1 MSMFGTIFM
10 ALEGWISATS
20 LAHIYGK
27 GRHEE
32 DTFLCVRG
40 REYSRQV
47 VVIGNEVSAK
57 ALRTRCKR
65 RVWQALPD
73 VVRALSI
80 PVPMSTLEL
89 AIVRTLSLLHSC
101 FNFPAFIAHMH
112 STSLVPPFCLPW
124 ASKRILNELLNSAFY
139 FPDSLL

>member
-1 MSMFGTIFM
+1 VSMFGTMFM

-27 GRHEE
+27 ERHEE
-32 DTFLCVRG
+32 DTFLSVRG
-40 REYSRQV
+40 REYSRQ

-57 ALRTRCKR
+57 ALRTICKR
-65 RVWQALPD
+65 RVWQALPE

-80 PVPMSTLEL
+80 HVPMSTLEL

-101 FNFPAFIAHMH
+101 FSCVYCTH
-112 STSLVPPFCLPW
+112 STSLVPHFCLPW
-124 ASKRILNELLNSAFY
+124 ASKRILNCLTLPFI
-139 FPDSLL
+139 FQIQ

>member
-1 MSMFGTIFM
+1 VSMFGTMFM

-27 GRHEE
+27 ERHEE
-32 DTFLCVRG
+32 DTFLSVRG
-40 REYSRQV
+40 REYSRQ

-57 ALRTRCKR
+57 ALRTICKR
-65 RVWQALPD
+65 RVWQALPE

-80 PVPMSTLEL
+80 HVPMSTLEL

-101 FNFPAFIAHMH
+101 FSCIYCTH
-112 STSLVPPFCLPW
+112 STSLVPHFCLPW
-124 ASKRILNELLNSAFY
+124 ASKRILNCLTLPFIFQRVSSESH
-139 FPDSLL
+139 